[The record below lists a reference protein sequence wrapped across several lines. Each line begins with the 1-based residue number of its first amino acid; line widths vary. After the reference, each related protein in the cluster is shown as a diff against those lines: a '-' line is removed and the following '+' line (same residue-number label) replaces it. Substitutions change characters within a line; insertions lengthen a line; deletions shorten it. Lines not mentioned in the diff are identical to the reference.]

1 MTRDDVMHTVV
12 RAFDEAVSSVP
23 DAPFLD
29 FIGRSFTYGAFD
41 REVNRVAHGLRE
53 LGVVKGQTVTTVLDN
68 GPDGVIVWLAIN
80 RLGAI
85 SVPLNTALK
94 GEFLRHQI
102 ADSAAKVVIA
112 ESDYAERVLEIEDGI
127 PETVT
132 LLHREGASRREA
144 RRLRVASLEEYRTDD
159 TSPIRVEVDPSDLA
173 ALIYTAGTTGPSKGC
188 MVSHNYMCNL
198 ARQVIDGAERQPDEL
213 HWNPLPLFHL
223 NATASTVVASMLLGA
238 PASIA
243 GRFSLSGFWPEIK
256 RTGARIATVLGS
268 MLSLIGR
275 MEDTAE
281 MKECFGQLRV
291 VRGSPFPAELQQ
303 IWRDRFGVEVP
314 GSQSYGLTEASL
326 VVSTPAGTDAP
337 PGSSGRRNEDFEVA
351 VVDDKDTVLP
361 DGEIG
366 EVVVRPRRPHIMFE
380 GYWRRPEATVA
391 VLRNVWFHTGDLGR
405 FNAEGWFF
413 FSDRKKDY
421 LRRRGENISSQELE
435 HALLQHPAVREV
447 AVHAVASDL
456 TEDEVKL
463 TAVLTSPDAVTEEQL
478 CRWTL
483 DRLPYFAVP
492 RYIEFRT
499 ELPKNPFGRVQK
511 YLLREQGM
519 TESTWDREQSTLEVV
534 KR

>member
-1 MTRDDVMHTVV
+1 MHTVV
-12 RAFDEAVSSVP
+12 RAFDEAVARVP

-29 FIGRSFTYGAFD
+29 FMGESFTYAEFE

-53 LGVVKGQTVTTVLDN
+53 VGVDRGDTVTTVLDN

-94 GEFLRHQI
+94 GDFLRHQI
-102 ADSAAKVVIA
+102 ADSSAKVIVA
-112 ESDYAERVLEIEDGI
+112 ESEYAERVLAVEGGLPDAL
-127 PETVT
+127 T
-132 LLHREGASRREA
+132 LLHRGATPQREPG
-144 RRLRVASLEEYRTDD
+144 RLRVGALQDYRTDD
-159 TSPIRVEVDPSDLA
+159 TSPIRVDVQPADLV
-173 ALIYTAGTTGPSKGC
+173 ALIYTAGTTGASKGC
-188 MVSHNYMCNL
+188 MVSHNYMSNL
-198 ARQVIDGAERQPDEL
+198 ARQVIDGAQRLPDEL

-243 GRFSLSGFWPEIK
+243 TRFSVSGFWPEIK

-275 MEDTAE
+275 MDDTPE
-281 MKECFGQLRV
+281 MKECYGQLRV
-291 VRGSPFPAELQQ
+291 VRGSPFPPELQQ
-303 IWRDRFGVEVP
+303 IWRARFGVAVP

-326 VVSTPAGTDAP
+326 VVSTPPGADAP
-337 PGSSGRRNEDFEVA
+337 PGSSGRRNDDFEVQ
-351 VVDDKDTVLP
+351 VVDDNDEVLG
-361 DGEIG
+361 DGNTG

-380 GYWRRPEATVA
+380 GYWHSPEATLA
-391 VLRNVWFHTGDLGR
+391 ALRNVWFHTGDLGR
-405 FNAEGWFF
+405 FDNDGWFF
-413 FSDRKKDY
+413 FADREKDY

-435 HALLQHPAVREV
+435 HTMLQHPAVSEV
-447 AVHAVASDL
+447 AVHAVACEL

-463 TAVLTSPDAVTEEQL
+463 TVVLTPAVVITEEDL
-478 CRWTL
+478 CHWTL

-492 RYIEFRT
+492 RYIEFRS

-511 YLLREQGM
+511 YLLREQGV
-519 TESTWDREQSTLEVV
+519 TDGTWDREESEIQVV